1 MNNQLISLMLL
12 AITLCVG
19 ACSSSESEET
29 IEETDNKFF
38 LSVSKEAILADGQD
52 ETQFSVCDSKGND
65 ITDACQFSIN
75 GGDLISDKSF
85 KTTKVGKYLIS
96 AYYHETYSESVTI
109 EAIDP
114 NNLQFTLHVDRTRMM
129 ADGGDLVQL
138 KVMDGERDFT
148 KSATFFANDEQIKS
162 NIFRTTIPGNYTFTA
177 QFKGMNVNGTK
188 TVEAKET
195 VDFTHRLLMEAV
207 VSSGCSA
214 CPDWINK
221 LKKLTDKESR
231 IIVIESHVDFNGSDP
246 LTTSEGTELYKTWAK
261 TGALPHIRVARGSQ
275 WDGQENSA
283 IDMINTTSPFNLSIE
298 TQINGSDLEVT
309 AHVVSKNNYNNA
321 GCVIQLVEDNVAGL
335 RGHIY
340 NNVLRKALPSIW
352 GEKFDLTANCA
363 REKKVTFSL
372 KGVDIK
378 KCRIIVAALGN
389 DAVRNVQQV
398 SIGESIGYK

>member
-1 MNNQLISLMLL
+1 MNNPLISLMLL

-52 ETQFSVCDSKGND
+52 ETLFTVRDSKGND

-75 GGDLISDKSF
+75 GGDLINDKSF
-85 KTTKVGKYLIS
+85 KTTKVGKYMIS
-96 AYYHETYSESVTI
+96 ACYQETYSESVTVD
-109 EAIDP
+109 AIDP
-114 NNLQFTLHVDRTRMM
+114 SNLQFTLQIDRTTMM

-138 KVMDGERDFT
+138 KVMDGDRDFT
-148 KSATFFANDEQIKS
+148 KSATFFANEVEMKS
-162 NIFRTTIPGNYTFTA
+162 NVFRTATPGSYTFTA
-177 QFKGMNVNGTK
+177 QFKGMNVDGSK

-195 VDFTHRLLMEAV
+195 IDFTHRLLMEAV
-207 VSSGCSA
+207 VSSGCKF

-221 LKKLTDKESR
+221 LKKVTDKESR

-246 LTTSEGTELYKTWAK
+246 LTTPEGTELYQTWAK
-261 TGALPHIRVARGSQ
+261 GTLPHIRVARGSQ

-283 IDMINTTSPFNLSIE
+283 IDMIDKTSPFNISIE
-298 TQINGSDLEVT
+298 TKLNGSEVEVI
-309 AHVVSKNNYNNA
+309 ANVVSKNNYNNA

-335 RGHIY
+335 RGKIY
-340 NNVLRKALPSIW
+340 NNVLRKASPSIW
-352 GEKFDLTANCA
+352 GEKFNLTANQA
-363 REKKVTFSL
+363 IEKKATFSL
-372 KGVDIK
+372 KGLDIK
-378 KCRIIVAALGN
+378 KCRIVVAVLGN